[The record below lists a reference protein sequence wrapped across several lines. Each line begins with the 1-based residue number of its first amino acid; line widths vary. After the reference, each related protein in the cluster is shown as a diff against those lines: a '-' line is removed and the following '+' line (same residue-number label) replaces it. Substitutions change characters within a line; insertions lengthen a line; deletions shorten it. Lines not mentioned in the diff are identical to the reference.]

1 MLKIAFSPAEAAA
14 AVGLGRSKFYE
25 LIREGR
31 ITTKKSGSRTL
42 ITVAELKRFVDDLPQ
57 TELPQSD
64 LDVGGEA

>member
-1 MLKIAFSPAEAAA
+1 MLKIALSPAEAAA

-25 LIREGR
+25 LIRAGK

-42 ITVAELKRFVDDLPQ
+42 ITVAELKRFVDDLAQ